1 MWWGYRTGIHT
12 IDSLLESIY
21 YAGVGFFTV
30 GFGDVVPVG
39 SAPRILVLVEAF
51 FGLMTMALLIGFL
64 PTLFAAYSTREE
76 LVSTLDDLSGERV
89 TPLGLLEAYAA
100 KR

>member
-1 MWWGYRTGIHT
+1 MRGSVDLRTALAPPLLVFWVTMQVVGWGLVWWGYRTGIHT

-39 SAPRILVLVEAF
+39 S
-51 FGLMTMALLIGFL
+51 
-64 PTLFAAYSTREE
+64 
-76 LVSTLDDLSGERV
+76 DLASSCSSRPSSG
-89 TPLGLLEAYAA
+89 
-100 KR
+100 

>member
-1 MWWGYRTGIHT
+1 M
-12 IDSLLESIY
+12 
-21 YAGVGFFTV
+21 
-30 GFGDVVPVG
+30 
-39 SAPRILVLVEAF
+39 LVEAF

-89 TPLGLLEAYAA
+89 TPLGLLEAYRA